1 MKDVTTINRQK
12 FKQSL
17 TRKVVLCLV
26 GISALVFSIA
36 FTIIALNIRTHI
48 VDIKVQGMER
58 MIYDATQ
65 IVTEGLKQKV
75 AISNLIASD
84 EKLVNQE
91 VSVTDKV
98 NRLKHYVKIYGDEYG
113 IASIGYISETGY
125 LISTDGF
132 ENDVSKRGYFKGFK
146 EGKTYIST
154 PSYNTATGKHIIFT
168 GAPLKSDGEFVG
180 GITCTFDSSYLDGL
194 TKQLKYYDLGTT
206 YMLDAEGTVIAS
218 ANEEEV
224 INKYN
229 LIVAAKEDESL
240 AEIAKIQ
247 EKMIQG
253 QSGTEIVNDG
263 LDKIVVYAPVPE
275 SNGWSMAFEVPQN
288 DILKEI
294 NTLNI
299 MLITVAI
306 IGILSIAIFIFVL
319 GQGISKQLQIIC
331 HQLSVY
337 ATGDFSQTLQDQLYK
352 REDEL
357 GIMSRAIR
365 ELVSSVQVLL
375 GSVKENIVILNN
387 EATQLEQVSDQMMEG
402 STSIATTMQE
412 VASSN
417 TNQSMEIGKVSE
429 EMDQLNA
436 TIEEMNE
443 SIQAVVMDTLNM
455 ENQLKD
461 GKVEMEALSQSVQ
474 VVNKA
479 FDGFNVNISRMNER
493 ISSIQ
498 GITTTITQIASQTNL
513 LALNAAIEAARAG
526 EAGRGFSVVAEEIR
540 QLAEQSQQSV
550 DEITKIIEAVLVEG
564 ENIIKSTS
572 EMNQDMS
579 LQSEKIE
586 NTLGAFGQITVAIEN
601 VIPKTEQLA
610 RLSVYNKERKDRM
623 VSSVENISNAA
634 EEVAATTEEVAGIT
648 STFTKSNET
657 IDQGSEQLLELVK
670 NLETQINKFKL

>member
-1 MKDVTTINRQK
+1 MNRQK

-218 ANEEEV
+218 ANKEEV

-253 QSGTEIVNDG
+253 QSGIEIVNDG

>member
-1 MKDVTTINRQK
+1 MNRQK
-12 FKQSL
+12 LKQSL

-26 GISALVFSIA
+26 GISTLVFGIA

-75 AISNLIASD
+75 AIANLIASD

-132 ENDVSKRGYFKGFK
+132 ENDVSERGYFKGFK
-146 EGKTYIST
+146 QGETYIST

-253 QSGTEIVNDG
+253 QSGTEIVNDS